1 MKSGRVRSARLAGHE
16 IKPAAAA
23 QHTVLDAGVD
33 TTPFNPLD
41 TKNLGIAVVKALLE
55 KKAHS
60 LGSLPAFRGAGIYA
74 IYYHGSFEPYAPIA
88 KANKVASD
96 PRWPIYVGKAI
107 PEGGRKGAF
116 STSVT
121 DTPALNKR
129 LKDHRKSIESARN
142 LDIDHFSC
150 RFLVVQDLWIP
161 LGEQLLIAH
170 FAPIWNRILDGF
182 GNHNTGSGRHE
193 GLRPRWDVLHP
204 GRAWADKLKNRHETT
219 EEIARE
225 VSQHLMVAAVP
236 SLSLISGDL
245 SGK

>member
-1 MKSGRVRSARLAGHE
+1 MKSGKVRSAGLTGDE
-16 IKPAAAA
+16 KKPAAPVK
-23 QHTVLDAGVD
+23 HTFLHAGVD

-60 LGSLPAFRGAGIYA
+60 LSSLPAFRGAGIYA
-74 IYYHGSFEPYAPIA
+74 IYYHGSFKPYAPIA
-88 KANKVASD
+88 EANSVAND

-129 LKDHRKSIESARN
+129 LKDHRKSIEHATN
-142 LDIDHFSC
+142 LDISHFSC

-170 FAPIWNRILDGF
+170 FAPIWNRVLDGF

-204 GRAWADKLKNRHETT
+204 GRTWADKLKNRVETA

-225 VSQHLMVAAVP
+225 VAQHLKVAAVP
-236 SLSLISGDL
+236 SLSLIAGDL